1 MIGAG
6 AVQALRLAHF
16 TPTLDEKMSHVSPTQ
31 RRQCGQNQI
40 FKEEANPQ
48 GGRAGPR
55 AWLQVRRIVCVG
67 AKFRQFRSSAP
78 ATAQKPWHPL
88 LRHPTPRRRLE
99 EVTSSRD
106 WESVALP
113 GHTFSPGNQSRVLS
127 PRALSPTPSPS
138 RSVRPSRRRLGKH
151 KTPLTCGSPFTLL
164 LLPFFFLG
172 RFLSRRGSSLLSF
185 VWIQVAIQVA
195 PAGRCL
201 LHTRHVAR
209 ESARH

>member
-1 MIGAG
+1 M
-6 AVQALRLAHF
+6 
-16 TPTLDEKMSHVSPTQ
+16 PTSPPLSTKRCPTSLQ
-31 RRQCGQNQI
+31 HRGGSVVRTRFSRRPTRKVEGLGPVHG
-40 FKEEANPQ
+40 FKSVASS
-48 GGRAGPR
+48 
-55 AWLQVRRIVCVG
+55 AWE
-67 AKFRQFRSSAP
+67 RSSGNLEA
-78 ATAQKPWHPL
+78 ATAQKPRHP

-113 GHTFSPGNQSRVLS
+113 VHTFSPGNQFRVLS

-138 RSVRPSRRRLGKH
+138 RAVRPSRRRLGKH

-172 RFLSRRGSSLLSF
+172 RFFSRRGSSLLPF